1 MSMGKALKHNIAH
14 TSTGVRFTV
23 GRDENGCW
31 IVDDRD
37 GLVGGIFRDRAS
49 AVHFAIFE
57 SDHQPGAV
65 CCVPDGVILSGKIP
79 SVTSQARP
87 QKRSAFAVALDRQSL
102 RLI

>member
-31 IVDDRD
+31 IVDDRE
-37 GLVGGIFRDRAS
+37 GLIGGIFRDRAS
-49 AVHFAIFE
+49 AVHFAMFE

-65 CCVPDGVILSGKIP
+65 CCVPDGVILSGNMP
-79 SVTSQARP
+79 SATSHSRP
-87 QKRSAFAVALDRQSL
+87 QKLGAFAAAVHRQSI
-102 RLI
+102 RLV

>member
-1 MSMGKALKHNIAH
+1 MSMGKALKHDIAGAV
-14 TSTGVRFTV
+14 SGVRFTV

-37 GLVGGIFRDRAS
+37 GLVGGMFRDRAS

-65 CCVPDGVILSGKIP
+65 CCVPDGVIVSGVEP
-79 SVTSQARP
+79 VAESVARASL
-87 QKRSAFAVALDRQSL
+87 QRSSF
-102 RLI
+102 RLV

>member
-1 MSMGKALKHNIAH
+1 MGKALKHKPVEFSGI
-14 TSTGVRFTV
+14 RFTV

-31 IVDDRD
+31 IVHDRD

-65 CCVPDGVILSGKIP
+65 CCLPDGEVVAG
-79 SVTSQARP
+79 SVT
-87 QKRSAFAVALDRQSL
+87 ALGRGGAL
-102 RLI
+102 PERAMFRLV